1 MGKLRYFIAL
11 WASKAVFV
19 LLRLLKRNATMYPG
33 YVALKI
39 CPDYL
44 ARTRKSPN
52 VLCVTGTNGKTT
64 TTNMVADILSQ
75 SGMKV
80 VSNRYGSNINTG
92 VATALTHSVN
102 IFGKSKIDALVLE
115 VDERFSRLILP
126 FIKPDYLVV
135 TNLFRDSIKRN
146 AHPEYIFSILNTYV
160 PETTKLVL
168 NADCLQSSQ
177 LLKNNKRVY
186 FGIDKLDTDITEC
199 VNLINDFSICPVCDE
214 KLKFNYLRYHHIGN
228 AYCPKCG
235 FKSYDADYRL
245 TNIDYDGKTVTVKHG
260 DTENVYPMVNRA
272 LYNIYNELA
281 AITLMSEFGV
291 DLEKVKDYMRKIS
304 VTTTRY
310 KEDKAGK
317 TEIIRTMAKGQ
328 NSVSCSRTLDFVGH
342 ETGERTV
349 FIMID
354 DLFERRDSSEF
365 IGWIYDADFEFL
377 NTESIKQLCLQGP
390 DALIINSDC
399 SLPVCLPTVFF
410 AKKMS
415 SKRLILWIKILISC
429 ICFMTLQLMTSP
441 VKSKQK
447 SSRFLHRR
455 TMKKAVSNNE
465 NRSSLPRNLLPFR

>member
-1 MGKLRYFIAL
+1 MGRIRYFIAL
-11 WASKAVFV
+11 WASKAVFL

-33 YVALKI
+33 YIALKI

-44 ARTRKSPN
+44 ARTKKSPN

-102 IFGKSKIDALVLE
+102 IFGKPKIDALVLE

-146 AHPEYIFSILNTYV
+146 AHPEYIFSILDTYV
-160 PETTKLVL
+160 PQTTKLIL

-177 LLKNNKRVY
+177 LLKDNERVY
-186 FGIDKLDTDITEC
+186 FGIEKLDTDVTEC
-199 VNLINDFSICPVCDE
+199 VNLINDVSICPICDE

-235 FKSYDADYRL
+235 FKSYEANYRL
-245 TNIDYDGKTVTVKHG
+245 TNIDYENKTITVDHCG
-260 DTENVYPMVNRA
+260 IESVYPMVNRA

-281 AITLMSEFGV
+281 AISLMSEFGV

-304 VTTTRY
+304 VTQTRY

-342 ETGERTV
+342 EDGDRTV

-365 IGWIYDADFEFL
+365 VGWIYDADFEFL
-377 NTESIKQLCLQGP
+377 NTDGVKQIVLAGPRCFDYKLRLLIAGIPEERILCEE
-390 DALIINSDC
+390 DE
-399 SLPVCLPTVFF
+399 F
-410 AKKMS
+410 
-415 SKRLILWIKILISC
+415 
-429 ICFMTLQLMTSP
+429 
-441 VKSKQK
+441 
-447 SSRFLHRR
+447 
-455 TMKKAVSNNE
+455 KAVDIMDKDIDK
-465 NRSSLPRNLLPFR
+465 LYLLHDTSTYDLACKVESKIISVFTQAYNAKGGEQ

>member
-1 MGKLRYFIAL
+1 MGRIRYFIAL
-11 WASKAVFV
+11 WAAKAVFV

-33 YVALKI
+33 YIALKI

-44 ARTRKSPN
+44 ARTKKSPN

-92 VATALTHSVN
+92 VATALTHSVSV
-102 IFGKSKIDALVLE
+102 FGKPKIDALVLE

-146 AHPEYIFSILNTYV
+146 AHPEYIFSILDTYV
-160 PETTKLVL
+160 PETTKLIL

-177 LLKNNKRVY
+177 LLKNNERVY
-186 FGIDKLDTDITEC
+186 FGIDRLDTDVTEC

-235 FKSYDADYRL
+235 FKSYEANYRL
-245 TNIDYDGKTVTVKHG
+245 TDIDYDNKTITVEQNG
-260 DTENVYPMVNRA
+260 AASVYPMVNRA

-281 AITLMSEFGV
+281 AISLMSEFGV
-291 DLEKVKDYMRKIS
+291 DLEKVKEYMRKIS
-304 VTTTRY
+304 VTQTRY

-342 ETGERTV
+342 ENGARTV

-354 DLFERRDSSEF
+354 DLFERHDSSEF
-365 IGWIYDADFEFL
+365 VGWIYDADFEFL
-377 NTESIKQLCLQGP
+377 NTPDIRQIVLAGPRCFDYKLRLLIAGVSEDRILCEEDEFKAVDIMDKDIDKLYLLHDTSTYDLACKVEEKIK
-390 DALIINSDC
+390 
-399 SLPVCLPTVFF
+399 TVFTQ
-410 AKKMS
+410 AYN
-415 SKRLILWIKILISC
+415 SKGGE
-429 ICFMTLQLMTSP
+429 Q
-441 VKSKQK
+441 
-447 SSRFLHRR
+447 
-455 TMKKAVSNNE
+455 
-465 NRSSLPRNLLPFR
+465 

>member
-1 MGKLRYFIAL
+1 MILMGRIRYFIAL
-11 WASKAVFV
+11 WASKAVYM
-19 LLRLLKRNATMYPG
+19 LLRLLRKNATMYPG
-33 YVALKI
+33 YIALKI

-44 ARTRKSPN
+44 ARTKKSPN

-64 TTNMVADILSQ
+64 TTNMVADILAQ

-92 VATALTHSVN
+92 VATALTHSVSV
-102 IFGKSKIDALVLE
+102 FGKPKIDALVLE

-126 FIKPDYLVV
+126 FIKPDYLIV

-146 AHPEYIFSILNTYV
+146 AHPEYIFSILDTYV
-160 PETTKLVL
+160 PETTKLIL

-177 LLKNNKRVY
+177 LLKDNERVY
-186 FGIDKLDTDITEC
+186 FGIDKLDTDVTEC

-214 KLKFNYLRYHHIGN
+214 MLKFNYLRYHHIGN

-245 TNIDYDGKTVTVKHG
+245 TNIDYENKTITVKHG
-260 DTENVYPMVNRA
+260 ETENVYPMVNRA

-281 AITLMSEFGV
+281 AVSLMSEFGV

-304 VTTTRY
+304 VTQTRY

-317 TEIIRTMAKGQ
+317 TEIVRTMAKGQ

-342 ETGERTV
+342 ETGARTV

-365 IGWIYDADFEFL
+365 MGWIYDADFEFL
-377 NTESIKQLCLQGP
+377 NTPDIKQIVLAGPRCFDYKLRLLIAGVSADRILCEEDEFKAVDIMDKDIDKLYLLH
-390 DALIINSDC
+390 DTSTYDLACKVEAKIK
-399 SLPVCLPTVFF
+399 TVFTE
-410 AKKMS
+410 AHN
-415 SKRLILWIKILISC
+415 L
-429 ICFMTLQLMTSP
+429 
-441 VKSKQK
+441 
-447 SSRFLHRR
+447 
-455 TMKKAVSNNE
+455 KAVNNNE
-465 NRSSLPRNLLPFR
+465 N

>member
-1 MGKLRYFIAL
+1 MGRIRYFIAL
-11 WASKAVFV
+11 WAAKAVFV

-33 YVALKI
+33 YIALKI

-44 ARTRKSPN
+44 ARTKKSPN

-75 SGMKV
+75 NGMKV

-92 VATALTHSVN
+92 VATALTHSVSV
-102 IFGKSKIDALVLE
+102 FGKPKIDALVLE

-146 AHPEYIFSILNTYV
+146 AHPEYIFSILDTYV
-160 PETTKLVL
+160 PKTTKLIL

-177 LLKNNKRVY
+177 LLKDNERVY
-186 FGIDKLDTDITEC
+186 FGIDRLDTDVTEC

-235 FKSYDADYRL
+235 FKSYEANYRL
-245 TNIDYDGKTVTVKHG
+245 TDIDYDNKTITVEQNG
-260 DTENVYPMVNRA
+260 AASVYPMVNRA

-281 AITLMSEFGV
+281 AISLMSEFGV
-291 DLEKVKDYMRKIS
+291 DLEKVKEYMRKIS
-304 VTTTRY
+304 VTQTRY

-342 ETGERTV
+342 ENGARTV

-354 DLFERRDSSEF
+354 DLFERHDSSEF
-365 IGWIYDADFEFL
+365 VGWIYDADFEFL
-377 NTESIKQLCLQGP
+377 NTPDIRQIVLAGPRCFDYKLRLLIAGISEDRILCEEDEFKAVDIMNKDIDKLYLLHDTSTYDLACKVEEKIK
-390 DALIINSDC
+390 
-399 SLPVCLPTVFF
+399 TVFTQ
-410 AKKMS
+410 AYN
-415 SKRLILWIKILISC
+415 SKGGE
-429 ICFMTLQLMTSP
+429 Q
-441 VKSKQK
+441 
-447 SSRFLHRR
+447 
-455 TMKKAVSNNE
+455 
-465 NRSSLPRNLLPFR
+465 

>member
-1 MGKLRYFIAL
+1 MGRIRYLIAL
-11 WASKAVFV
+11 WASKTVYL

-33 YVALKI
+33 YIALKI
-39 CPDYL
+39 CPEYL
-44 ARTRKSPN
+44 ARTKKSPN

-102 IFGKSKIDALVLE
+102 VFGKPKIDALVLE

-146 AHPEYIFSILNTYV
+146 AHPEYIFSILDTYV
-160 PETTKLVL
+160 PETTKLIL

-177 LLKNNKRVY
+177 LLKNNNRVY
-186 FGIDKLDTDITEC
+186 FGVEKLDTDVTEC
-199 VNLINDFSICPVCDE
+199 VNLINDFSICPNCDE
-214 KLKFNYLRYHHIGN
+214 KLKYNYLRYHHIGN

-235 FKSYDADYRL
+235 FKSYEANYRL
-245 TNIDYDGKTVTVKHG
+245 TNIDYEKQSITVDHSSVET
-260 DTENVYPMVNRA
+260 VYPMVNRA

-291 DLEKVKDYMRKIS
+291 DLQKVKDYMKKIS
-304 VTTTRY
+304 ITQTRY
-310 KEDKAGK
+310 KENKAGK
-317 TEIIRTMAKGQ
+317 TEIVRTMAKGQ

-342 ETGERTV
+342 EGGDRTV

-377 NTESIKQLCLQGP
+377 NTDGIKQIVLAGPRCFDYKLRLLIAGVPEERILCEE
-390 DALIINSDC
+390 DE
-399 SLPVCLPTVFF
+399 F
-410 AKKMS
+410 
-415 SKRLILWIKILISC
+415 
-429 ICFMTLQLMTSP
+429 
-441 VKSKQK
+441 
-447 SSRFLHRR
+447 
-455 TMKKAVSNNE
+455 KAVDIMDKDIDK
-465 NRSSLPRNLLPFR
+465 LYLLHDTSTYDLACKVESKIISVFTEAYNSKGGEQ

>member
-1 MGKLRYFIAL
+1 MGRLRYFIAL
-11 WASKAVFV
+11 WAAKLVFV

-33 YVALKI
+33 YIALKI

-44 ARTRKSPN
+44 VRTKKSPN

-102 IFGKSKIDALVLE
+102 VFGKPKIDALVLE

-146 AHPEYIFSILNTYV
+146 AHPEYIFSILDTYV
-160 PETTKLVL
+160 PKTTKLIL

-177 LLKNNKRVY
+177 LLKDNERVY
-186 FGIDKLDTDITEC
+186 FGIDRLDTDVTEC

-235 FKSYDADYRL
+235 FKSYEANYRL
-245 TNIDYDGKTVTVKHG
+245 TDIDYDNKTITVEQNG
-260 DTENVYPMVNRA
+260 VSSVYPMVNRA

-281 AITLMSEFGV
+281 AISLMSEFGV

-304 VTTTRY
+304 VTQTRY

-317 TEIIRTMAKGQ
+317 TEIVRTMAKGQ

-342 ETGERTV
+342 EKGARTV

-365 IGWIYDADFEFL
+365 MGWIYDADFEFL
-377 NTESIKQLCLQGP
+377 NTPDIKQIVLAGPRCFDYKLRLLIAGVSEDRILCEEDEFKAVDIMDKDIDKLYLLH
-390 DALIINSDC
+390 DTSTYDLACKVEEKIK
-399 SLPVCLPTVFF
+399 TVFTE
-410 AKKMS
+410 AHN
-415 SKRLILWIKILISC
+415 SKGGE
-429 ICFMTLQLMTSP
+429 Q
-441 VKSKQK
+441 
-447 SSRFLHRR
+447 
-455 TMKKAVSNNE
+455 
-465 NRSSLPRNLLPFR
+465 

>member
-1 MGKLRYFIAL
+1 MGRIRYFIAL
-11 WASKAVFV
+11 WAAKAVFV

-33 YVALKI
+33 YIALKI

-44 ARTRKSPN
+44 ARTKKSPN

-92 VATALTHSVN
+92 VATALTHSVSV
-102 IFGKSKIDALVLE
+102 FGKPKIDALVLE

-146 AHPEYIFSILNTYV
+146 AHPEYIFSILDTYV
-160 PETTKLVL
+160 PKTTKLIL

-177 LLKNNKRVY
+177 LLKNNERVY
-186 FGIDKLDTDITEC
+186 FGIDRLDTDVTEC

-235 FKSYDADYRL
+235 FKSYEANYRL
-245 TNIDYDGKTVTVKHG
+245 TDIDYDNKTITIEQNG
-260 DTENVYPMVNRA
+260 AASVYPMVNRA

-281 AITLMSEFGV
+281 AISLMSEFGV
-291 DLEKVKDYMRKIS
+291 DLEKVKEYMRKIS
-304 VTTTRY
+304 VTQTRY

-342 ETGERTV
+342 ENGARTV

-354 DLFERRDSSEF
+354 DLFERHDSSEF
-365 IGWIYDADFEFL
+365 VGWIYDADFEFL
-377 NTESIKQLCLQGP
+377 NTPDIRQIVLAGPRCFDYKLRLLIAGVPEDRILCEEDEFKAVDIMDKDIDKLYLLHDTSTYDLACKVEEKIK
-390 DALIINSDC
+390 
-399 SLPVCLPTVFF
+399 TVFTQ
-410 AKKMS
+410 AYN
-415 SKRLILWIKILISC
+415 SKGGE
-429 ICFMTLQLMTSP
+429 Q
-441 VKSKQK
+441 
-447 SSRFLHRR
+447 
-455 TMKKAVSNNE
+455 
-465 NRSSLPRNLLPFR
+465 

>member
-1 MGKLRYFIAL
+1 MGRIRYLIAL
-11 WASKAVFV
+11 WASKTVYL

-33 YVALKI
+33 YIALKI

-44 ARTRKSPN
+44 ARTKKSPN

-102 IFGKSKIDALVLE
+102 VFGKPKIDALVLE

-146 AHPEYIFSILNTYV
+146 AHPEYIFSILDTYV
-160 PETTKLVL
+160 PKTTKLIL

-177 LLKNNKRVY
+177 LLKNNNRVY
-186 FGIDKLDTDITEC
+186 FGVEKLDTDVTEC
-199 VNLINDFSICPVCDE
+199 VNLINDFSICPNCDE
-214 KLKFNYLRYHHIGN
+214 KLKYNYLRYHHIGN

-235 FKSYDADYRL
+235 FKSYEANYRL
-245 TNIDYDGKTVTVKHG
+245 TNIDYEKQSITVDHSGVET
-260 DTENVYPMVNRA
+260 VYPMVNRA

-291 DLEKVKDYMRKIS
+291 DLQKVKDYMKKIS
-304 VTTTRY
+304 ITQTRY
-310 KEDKAGK
+310 KENKAGK
-317 TEIIRTMAKGQ
+317 TEIVRTMAKGQ

-342 ETGERTV
+342 EDGDRTV

-377 NTESIKQLCLQGP
+377 NTDGIKQIVLAGPRCFDYKLRLLIAGVPEERILCEE
-390 DALIINSDC
+390 DE
-399 SLPVCLPTVFF
+399 F
-410 AKKMS
+410 
-415 SKRLILWIKILISC
+415 
-429 ICFMTLQLMTSP
+429 
-441 VKSKQK
+441 
-447 SSRFLHRR
+447 
-455 TMKKAVSNNE
+455 KAVDIMDKDIDK
-465 NRSSLPRNLLPFR
+465 LYLLHDTSTYDLACKVESKIISVFTEAYNSKGGEQ

>member
-1 MGKLRYFIAL
+1 MGRIRYFIAL
-11 WASKAVFV
+11 WASKTVYL

-33 YVALKI
+33 FIALKI

-44 ARTRKSPN
+44 ARTKKSPN

-102 IFGKSKIDALVLE
+102 VFGKPKIDALVLE

-146 AHPEYIFSILNTYV
+146 AHPEYIFSILDTYV
-160 PETTKLVL
+160 PESTKLIL

-177 LLKNNKRVY
+177 LLKNNERVY
-186 FGIDKLDTDITEC
+186 FAVDKLDTDVTEC
-199 VNLINDFSICPVCDE
+199 VNLINDFSICPNCDE
-214 KLKFNYLRYHHIGN
+214 KLKYNYLRYHHIGN

-235 FKSYDADYRL
+235 FKSYEANYRL
-245 TNIDYDGKTVTVKHG
+245 TNIDYEKQTITVDHAGVET
-260 DTENVYPMVNRA
+260 VYPMVNRA

-281 AITLMSEFGV
+281 AVSLMSEFGV
-291 DLEKVKDYMRKIS
+291 DLEKVKDYMKKIS
-304 VTTTRY
+304 ITQTRY
-310 KEDKAGK
+310 KENKAGK

-328 NSVSCSRTLDFVGH
+328 NSVSCSRTFDFVGH
-342 ETGERTV
+342 EEGDRTV

-365 IGWIYDADFEFL
+365 VGWIYDVDFEFL
-377 NTESIKQLCLQGP
+377 NTDGVKQIVLAGP
-390 DALIINSDC
+390 RCFDYKLRLLIAGVPEERILVEEDEFKAVDIMDKDIDKLYLLHDTSTYDLAC
-399 SLPVCLPTVFF
+399 QVE
-410 AKKMS
+410 AKM
-415 SKRLILWIKILISC
+415 ISA
-429 ICFMTLQLMTSP
+429 FTEAY
-441 VKSKQK
+441 KSKGGEQ
-447 SSRFLHRR
+447 
-455 TMKKAVSNNE
+455 
-465 NRSSLPRNLLPFR
+465 

>member
-1 MGKLRYFIAL
+1 MGRIRYFIAL
-11 WASKAVFV
+11 WAAKAVFV

-33 YVALKI
+33 YIALKI

-44 ARTRKSPN
+44 ARTKKSPN

-92 VATALTHSVN
+92 VATALTHSVSV
-102 IFGKSKIDALVLE
+102 FGKPKIDALVLE

-146 AHPEYIFSILNTYV
+146 AHPEYIFSILDTYV
-160 PETTKLVL
+160 PEITKLIL

-177 LLKNNKRVY
+177 LLKNNERVY
-186 FGIDKLDTDITEC
+186 FGIDRLDTDVTEC

-235 FKSYDADYRL
+235 FKSYEANYRL
-245 TNIDYDGKTVTVKHG
+245 TDIDYDNKTITVEQNG
-260 DTENVYPMVNRA
+260 AASVYPMVNRA

-281 AITLMSEFGV
+281 AISLMSEFGV
-291 DLEKVKDYMRKIS
+291 DLEKVKEYMRKIS
-304 VTTTRY
+304 VTQTRY

-342 ETGERTV
+342 ENGARTV

-354 DLFERRDSSEF
+354 DLFERHDSSEF
-365 IGWIYDADFEFL
+365 VGWIYDADFEFL
-377 NTESIKQLCLQGP
+377 NTPDIRQIVLAGPRCFDYKLRLLIAGISEDRILCEEDEFKAVDIMDKDIDKLYLLHDTSTYDLACKVEEKIK
-390 DALIINSDC
+390 
-399 SLPVCLPTVFF
+399 TVFTQ
-410 AKKMS
+410 AYN
-415 SKRLILWIKILISC
+415 SKGGE
-429 ICFMTLQLMTSP
+429 Q
-441 VKSKQK
+441 
-447 SSRFLHRR
+447 
-455 TMKKAVSNNE
+455 
-465 NRSSLPRNLLPFR
+465 

>member
-1 MGKLRYFIAL
+1 MGRIRYFIAL
-11 WASKAVFV
+11 WAAKMVFL

-33 YVALKI
+33 YIALKI

-44 ARTRKSPN
+44 ARTKKSPN

-102 IFGKSKIDALVLE
+102 VFGKPKIDALVLE

-126 FIKPDYLVV
+126 FINPDYLVV

-146 AHPEYIFSILNTYV
+146 AHPEYIFSILDTYV
-160 PETTKLVL
+160 PKTTKLIL

-177 LLKNNKRVY
+177 LLKDNERVY
-186 FGIDKLDTDITEC
+186 FGIDRLDTDVTEC

-235 FKSYDADYRL
+235 FKSYEANYRL
-245 TNIDYDGKTVTVKHG
+245 TEIDYENKTITVEQNG
-260 DTENVYPMVNRA
+260 QESVYPMVNRA

-281 AITLMSEFGV
+281 AISLMSEFGV
-291 DLEKVKDYMRKIS
+291 DLEKVKEYMRKIS
-304 VTTTRY
+304 VTQTRY

-317 TEIIRTMAKGQ
+317 TEIVRTMAKGQ
-328 NSVSCSRTLDFVGH
+328 NSVSCSRTLDFVGN
-342 ETGERTV
+342 EKGARTV

-365 IGWIYDADFEFL
+365 MGWIYDADFEFL
-377 NTESIKQLCLQGP
+377 NTPDIRQIVLAGPRCFDYKLRLLIAGIPEERILCEEDEFKAVDVMDKDIDKLYLLHDTSTYDLACKVEEKIK
-390 DALIINSDC
+390 
-399 SLPVCLPTVFF
+399 TVFTE
-410 AKKMS
+410 AYN
-415 SKRLILWIKILISC
+415 
-429 ICFMTLQLMTSP
+429 
-441 VKSKQK
+441 QK
-447 SSRFLHRR
+447 GG
-455 TMKKAVSNNE
+455 E
-465 NRSSLPRNLLPFR
+465 Q

>member
-1 MGKLRYFIAL
+1 MGRIRYFIAL
-11 WASKAVFV
+11 WASKTVFL

-33 YVALKI
+33 YIALKI

-44 ARTRKSPN
+44 ARTKKSPN

-102 IFGKSKIDALVLE
+102 VFGKPKIDALVLE

-146 AHPEYIFSILNTYV
+146 AHPEYIFSILDTYV
-160 PETTKLVL
+160 PETTKLIL

-186 FGIDKLDTDITEC
+186 FGIEKLDTDVTEC
-199 VNLINDFSICPVCDE
+199 VNLINDFSICPNCDE
-214 KLKFNYLRYHHIGN
+214 KLKYNYLRYHHIGN

-235 FKSYDADYRL
+235 FKSYEANYRL
-245 TNIDYDGKTVTVKHG
+245 TNIDYENQTITVDHSSVET
-260 DTENVYPMVNRA
+260 VYPMVNRA

-281 AITLMSEFGV
+281 AVTLMSEFGV
-291 DLEKVKDYMRKIS
+291 DLQKVKDYMQKIS
-304 VTTTRY
+304 ITQTRY
-310 KEDKAGK
+310 KENKAGK
-317 TEIIRTMAKGQ
+317 TEIVRTMAKGQ
-328 NSVSCSRTLDFVGH
+328 NSVSCSRTFDFVGH
-342 ETGERTV
+342 EEGDRTV

-365 IGWIYDADFEFL
+365 VGWIYDVDFEFL
-377 NTESIKQLCLQGP
+377 NTDGVKQIVLAGPRCFDYKLRLLIAGVPEERILCEEDEFKAVDIMDKDIDKLYLLHDTSTYDLACEVESKMI
-390 DALIINSDC
+390 S
-399 SLPVCLPTVFF
+399 VFTE
-410 AKKMS
+410 AY
-415 SKRLILWIKILISC
+415 
-429 ICFMTLQLMTSP
+429 
-441 VKSKQK
+441 KSKGGEQ
-447 SSRFLHRR
+447 
-455 TMKKAVSNNE
+455 
-465 NRSSLPRNLLPFR
+465 

>member
-1 MGKLRYFIAL
+1 MGRIRYFIAL

-33 YVALKI
+33 YIALKI

-44 ARTRKSPN
+44 ARTKKSPN

-92 VATALTHSVN
+92 VATALTHSVSV
-102 IFGKSKIDALVLE
+102 FGKPKIDALVLE

-146 AHPEYIFSILNTYV
+146 AHPEYIFSILDTYV
-160 PETTKLVL
+160 PKTTKLIL

-177 LLKNNKRVY
+177 LLKDNERVY
-186 FGIDKLDTDITEC
+186 FGIDKLDTDVTEC

-235 FKSYDADYRL
+235 FKSYEANYRL
-245 TNIDYDGKTVTVKHG
+245 TDIDYDNKTITVEQNG
-260 DTENVYPMVNRA
+260 AASVYPMVNRA

-281 AITLMSEFGV
+281 AISLMSEFGV
-291 DLEKVKDYMRKIS
+291 DLEKVKEYMRKIS
-304 VTTTRY
+304 VTQTRY

-317 TEIIRTMAKGQ
+317 TEIVRTMAKGQ

-342 ETGERTV
+342 ENGARTV

-354 DLFERRDSSEF
+354 DLFERHDSSEF
-365 IGWIYDADFEFL
+365 VGWIYDADFEFL
-377 NTESIKQLCLQGP
+377 NTPDIRQIVLAGPRCFDYKLRLLIAGISEDRILCEEDEFKAVDIMNKDIDKLYLLHDTSTYDLACKVEEKIK
-390 DALIINSDC
+390 
-399 SLPVCLPTVFF
+399 TVFTQ
-410 AKKMS
+410 AYN
-415 SKRLILWIKILISC
+415 SKGGE
-429 ICFMTLQLMTSP
+429 Q
-441 VKSKQK
+441 
-447 SSRFLHRR
+447 
-455 TMKKAVSNNE
+455 
-465 NRSSLPRNLLPFR
+465 

>member
-1 MGKLRYFIAL
+1 MGRIRYFIAL
-11 WASKAVFV
+11 WASKSVFL

-33 YVALKI
+33 FIALKI

-44 ARTRKSPN
+44 ARTKKSPN

-102 IFGKSKIDALVLE
+102 IFGKPKIDALVLE

-126 FIKPDYLVV
+126 FIKPDYLIV

-146 AHPEYIFSILNTYV
+146 AHPEYIFSILDTYV
-160 PETTKLVL
+160 PETTKLIL

-177 LLKNNKRVY
+177 LLKNNERVY
-186 FGIDKLDTDITEC
+186 FGIEKLDTDVTEC
-199 VNLINDFSICPVCDE
+199 VNLINDFSICPNCDE
-214 KLKFNYLRYHHIGN
+214 KLKYNYLRYHHIGN

-235 FKSYDADYRL
+235 FKSYEANYRL
-245 TNIDYDGKTVTVKHG
+245 TNIDYENQTITVDHASVET
-260 DTENVYPMVNRA
+260 VYPMVNRA

-291 DLEKVKDYMRKIS
+291 DLEKVKDYMKKIS
-304 VTTTRY
+304 ITQTRY
-310 KEDKAGK
+310 KENKAGK
-317 TEIIRTMAKGQ
+317 TEIVRTMAKGQ
-328 NSVSCSRTLDFVGH
+328 NSVSCSRTFDFVGH
-342 ETGERTV
+342 EEGDRTV

-365 IGWIYDADFEFL
+365 VGWIYDVDFEFL
-377 NTESIKQLCLQGP
+377 NTDGVKQIVLAGPRCFDYKLRLLIAGVPEDRILCEEDEFKAVDIMDKDIDKLYLLHDTSTYDLACEVESKMI
-390 DALIINSDC
+390 S
-399 SLPVCLPTVFF
+399 VFT
-410 AKKMS
+410 AAY
-415 SKRLILWIKILISC
+415 
-429 ICFMTLQLMTSP
+429 
-441 VKSKQK
+441 KSKGGEQ
-447 SSRFLHRR
+447 
-455 TMKKAVSNNE
+455 
-465 NRSSLPRNLLPFR
+465 

>member
-1 MGKLRYFIAL
+1 MGRIRYLIAL
-11 WASKAVFV
+11 WASKTVYL

-33 YVALKI
+33 YIALKI

-44 ARTRKSPN
+44 ARTKKSPN

-102 IFGKSKIDALVLE
+102 VFGKPKIDALVLE

-146 AHPEYIFSILNTYV
+146 AHPEYIFSILDTYV
-160 PETTKLVL
+160 PETTKLIL

-177 LLKNNKRVY
+177 LLKNNNRVY
-186 FGIDKLDTDITEC
+186 FGVEKLDTDVTEC
-199 VNLINDFSICPVCDE
+199 VNLINDFSICPNCDE
-214 KLKFNYLRYHHIGN
+214 KLKYNYLRYHHIGN

-235 FKSYDADYRL
+235 FKSYEANYRL
-245 TNIDYDGKTVTVKHG
+245 TNIDYEKQSITVDHSGVET
-260 DTENVYPMVNRA
+260 VYPMVNRA

-291 DLEKVKDYMRKIS
+291 DLQKVKDYMKKIS
-304 VTTTRY
+304 ITQTRY
-310 KEDKAGK
+310 KENKAGK
-317 TEIIRTMAKGQ
+317 TEIVRTMAKGQ

-342 ETGERTV
+342 EDGDRTV

-377 NTESIKQLCLQGP
+377 NTDGIKQIVLAGPRCFDYKLRLLIAGVPEERILCEE
-390 DALIINSDC
+390 DE
-399 SLPVCLPTVFF
+399 F
-410 AKKMS
+410 
-415 SKRLILWIKILISC
+415 
-429 ICFMTLQLMTSP
+429 
-441 VKSKQK
+441 
-447 SSRFLHRR
+447 
-455 TMKKAVSNNE
+455 KAVDIMDKDIDK
-465 NRSSLPRNLLPFR
+465 LYLLHDTSTYDLACKVESKIISVFTEAYNSKGGEQ

>member
-1 MGKLRYFIAL
+1 MGRIRYFIAL
-11 WASKAVFV
+11 WASKAVFL

-33 YVALKI
+33 YIALKI

-44 ARTRKSPN
+44 ARTKKSPN

-64 TTNMVADILSQ
+64 TTNMVADILSR

-102 IFGKSKIDALVLE
+102 IFGKPKIDALVLE

-146 AHPEYIFSILNTYV
+146 AHPEYIFSILDTYV
-160 PETTKLVL
+160 PQTTKLIL

-177 LLKNNKRVY
+177 LLKDNERVY
-186 FGIDKLDTDITEC
+186 FGIEKLDTDVTEC
-199 VNLINDFSICPVCDE
+199 VNLINDVSICPICDE

-235 FKSYDADYRL
+235 FKSYEANYRL
-245 TNIDYDGKTVTVKHG
+245 TNIDYENKTITVDHCG
-260 DTENVYPMVNRA
+260 IESVYPMVNRA

-281 AITLMSEFGV
+281 AISLMSEFGV

-304 VTTTRY
+304 VTQTRY

-342 ETGERTV
+342 EDGDRTV

-365 IGWIYDADFEFL
+365 VGWIYDADFEFL
-377 NTESIKQLCLQGP
+377 NTDGVKQIVLAGPRCFDYKLRLLIAGIPEERILCEE
-390 DALIINSDC
+390 DE
-399 SLPVCLPTVFF
+399 F
-410 AKKMS
+410 
-415 SKRLILWIKILISC
+415 
-429 ICFMTLQLMTSP
+429 
-441 VKSKQK
+441 
-447 SSRFLHRR
+447 
-455 TMKKAVSNNE
+455 KAVDIMDKDIDK
-465 NRSSLPRNLLPFR
+465 LYLLHDTSTYDLACKVESKIISVFTQAYNAKGGEQ

>member
-1 MGKLRYFIAL
+1 MGRIRYLIAL
-11 WASKAVFV
+11 WASKAVFL

-33 YVALKI
+33 YIALKI

-44 ARTRKSPN
+44 ARTKKSPN

-102 IFGKSKIDALVLE
+102 VFGKPKIDALVLE

-126 FIKPDYLVV
+126 FIKPDYLIV

-146 AHPEYIFSILNTYV
+146 AHPEYIFSILDTYV
-160 PETTKLVL
+160 PDNTKLIL

-177 LLKNNKRVY
+177 LLKNNERVY
-186 FGIDKLDTDITEC
+186 FAIDKLDTDVTEC
-199 VNLINDFSICPVCDE
+199 VNLINDFSICPDCDE
-214 KLKFNYLRYHHIGN
+214 KLKYNYLRYHHIGN

-235 FKSYDADYRL
+235 FKSYEANYRL
-245 TNIDYDGKTVTVKHG
+245 TNIDYENQTITVDHSSVET
-260 DTENVYPMVNRA
+260 VYPMVNRA

-281 AITLMSEFGV
+281 AIALMSEFGV
-291 DLEKVKDYMRKIS
+291 DLEKVKDYMKKIS
-304 VTTTRY
+304 ITQTRY
-310 KEDKAGK
+310 KENKAGK

-328 NSVSCSRTLDFVGH
+328 NSVSCSRTFDFVGH
-342 ETGERTV
+342 EDGDRTV

-365 IGWIYDADFEFL
+365 VGWIYDVDFEFL
-377 NTESIKQLCLQGP
+377 NTDGVKQIVLAGPRCFDYKLRLLIAGVPEERILCEE
-390 DALIINSDC
+390 DE
-399 SLPVCLPTVFF
+399 F
-410 AKKMS
+410 
-415 SKRLILWIKILISC
+415 
-429 ICFMTLQLMTSP
+429 
-441 VKSKQK
+441 
-447 SSRFLHRR
+447 
-455 TMKKAVSNNE
+455 KAVDIMDKDIDK
-465 NRSSLPRNLLPFR
+465 LYLLHDTSTYDLACQVEAKMLSAFTEAYKAKGGEQ

>member
-1 MGKLRYFIAL
+1 MGRIRYFIAL
-11 WASKAVFV
+11 WASKTVYM

-33 YVALKI
+33 YIALKI

-44 ARTRKSPN
+44 ARTKKSPN

-64 TTNMVADILSQ
+64 TTNMVADILAQ
-75 SGMKV
+75 SGMNV

-92 VATALTHSVN
+92 VATALTHSVTV
-102 IFGKSKIDALVLE
+102 FGKPKIDALVLE

-126 FIKPDYLVV
+126 FIKPDYLIV

-146 AHPEYIFSILNTYV
+146 AHPEYIFSILDTYV
-160 PETTKLVL
+160 PKTTKLIL

-177 LLKNNKRVY
+177 LLKDNDRVY
-186 FGIDKLDTDITEC
+186 FGVDKLDTDVTEC

-245 TNIDYDGKTVTVKHG
+245 TNIDYENKTITVKHG
-260 DTENVYPMVNRA
+260 ETENVYPMVNRA

-281 AITLMSEFGV
+281 AVSLMSEFGV

-304 VTTTRY
+304 VTQTRY

-317 TEIIRTMAKGQ
+317 TEIVRTMAKGQ

-342 ETGERTV
+342 ETGARTV

-365 IGWIYDADFEFL
+365 MGWIYDADFEFL
-377 NTESIKQLCLQGP
+377 NTPDIKQIVLAGPRCFDYKLRLLIAGVSEDRILCEEDEFKAVDIMDKDIDKLYLLH
-390 DALIINSDC
+390 DTSTYDLACKVEAIIK
-399 SLPVCLPTVFF
+399 TVFTE
-410 AKKMS
+410 AHN
-415 SKRLILWIKILISC
+415 L
-429 ICFMTLQLMTSP
+429 
-441 VKSKQK
+441 
-447 SSRFLHRR
+447 
-455 TMKKAVSNNE
+455 KAVNNNE
-465 NRSSLPRNLLPFR
+465 N

>member
-1 MGKLRYFIAL
+1 MGRIRYFIAL
-11 WASKAVFV
+11 WAAKMVFV

-33 YVALKI
+33 YIALKI

-44 ARTRKSPN
+44 ARTKKSPN

-102 IFGKSKIDALVLE
+102 VFGKPKIDALVLE

-146 AHPEYIFSILNTYV
+146 AHPEYIFSILDTYV
-160 PETTKLVL
+160 PKTTKLIL

-177 LLKNNKRVY
+177 LLKDNDRVY
-186 FGIDKLDTDITEC
+186 FGIDRLDTDVTEC

-235 FKSYDADYRL
+235 FKSYEANYRL
-245 TNIDYDGKTVTVKHG
+245 TDIDYENKTITVEQNGK
-260 DTENVYPMVNRA
+260 ESVYPMVNRA

-281 AITLMSEFGV
+281 AISLMSEFGV
-291 DLEKVKDYMRKIS
+291 DLEKVKEYMRKIS
-304 VTTTRY
+304 VTQTRY

-328 NSVSCSRTLDFVGH
+328 NSVSCSRTLDFVGN
-342 ETGERTV
+342 EKGARTV

-365 IGWIYDADFEFL
+365 MGWIYDADFEFL
-377 NTESIKQLCLQGP
+377 NTPDIRQIVLAGPRCFDYKLRLLIAGIPEDRILCEE
-390 DALIINSDC
+390 DE
-399 SLPVCLPTVFF
+399 F
-410 AKKMS
+410 
-415 SKRLILWIKILISC
+415 
-429 ICFMTLQLMTSP
+429 
-441 VKSKQK
+441 
-447 SSRFLHRR
+447 
-455 TMKKAVSNNE
+455 KAVDIMDKDIDK
-465 NRSSLPRNLLPFR
+465 LYLLHDTSTYDLACKVEEKIKAVFTEAYNQKGGEQ

>member
-11 WASKAVFV
+11 WASKAVYL

-33 YVALKI
+33 YIALKI

-44 ARTRKSPN
+44 ARTKKSPN

-102 IFGKSKIDALVLE
+102 VFGKPKIDALVLE

-126 FIKPDYLVV
+126 FIKPDYLIV

-146 AHPEYIFSILNTYV
+146 AHPEYIFGILNTYV
-160 PETTKLVL
+160 PETTKLIL

-177 LLKNNKRVY
+177 LLKNNERVY
-186 FGIDKLDTDITEC
+186 FGIDKLGTDITEC

-235 FKSYDADYRL
+235 FKSFDADYRL
-245 TNIDYDGKTVTVKHG
+245 TNIDYDGKTITVKHAG
-260 DTENVYPMVNRA
+260 TETVYPMVNRA

-310 KEDKAGK
+310 KEDKAGR

-342 ETGERTV
+342 ETGARTV

-365 IGWIYDADFEFL
+365 VGWIYDADFEFL
-377 NTESIKQLCLQGP
+377 NTEDIKQIVLAGPRCFDYKLRLLIAGVSADRILCEEDEFKAVDIMDKDIDKLYLLH
-390 DALIINSDC
+390 DTSTYDLACKVEEKIK
-399 SLPVCLPTVFF
+399 TVFEQ
-410 AKKMS
+410 AY
-415 SKRLILWIKILISC
+415 
-429 ICFMTLQLMTSP
+429 
-441 VKSKQK
+441 
-447 SSRFLHRR
+447 
-455 TMKKAVSNNE
+455 NE
-465 NRSSLPRNLLPFR
+465 KGGEQ

>member
-11 WASKAVFV
+11 WASKTVYL

-33 YVALKI
+33 YIALKI

-44 ARTRKSPN
+44 ARTKKSPN

-102 IFGKSKIDALVLE
+102 IFGNPKIDALVLE

-126 FIKPDYLVV
+126 FIKPDYLIV

-146 AHPEYIFSILNTYV
+146 AHPEYIFGILDTYV
-160 PETTKLVL
+160 PETTKLIL

-177 LLKNNKRVY
+177 LLKNNERVY

-235 FKSYDADYRL
+235 FKSFDADYRL
-245 TNIDYDGKTVTVKHG
+245 TNIDYDGKTITVKHEG
-260 DTENVYPMVNRA
+260 TETVYPMVNRA

-310 KEDKAGK
+310 KEDKAGR

-342 ETGERTV
+342 ETGARTV

-365 IGWIYDADFEFL
+365 VGWIYDADFEFL
-377 NTESIKQLCLQGP
+377 NTEDIKQIVLAGPRCFDYKLRLLIAGVSADRILCEEDEFRAVDIMDKDIDKLYLLH
-390 DALIINSDC
+390 DTSTYDLACKVEEKIK
-399 SLPVCLPTVFF
+399 TVFEQ
-410 AKKMS
+410 AY
-415 SKRLILWIKILISC
+415 
-429 ICFMTLQLMTSP
+429 
-441 VKSKQK
+441 
-447 SSRFLHRR
+447 
-455 TMKKAVSNNE
+455 NE
-465 NRSSLPRNLLPFR
+465 KGGEQ

>member
-1 MGKLRYFIAL
+1 MGRLRYFIAL
-11 WASKAVFV
+11 WAAKLVFV

-33 YVALKI
+33 YIALKI

-92 VATALTHSVN
+92 VATALTHSVSV
-102 IFGKSKIDALVLE
+102 FGKPKIDALVLE

-146 AHPEYIFSILNTYV
+146 AHPEYIFSILDTYV
-160 PETTKLVL
+160 PESTKLIL

-177 LLKNNKRVY
+177 LLKNNQRVY
-186 FGIDKLDTDITEC
+186 FGIDKLDTDVTEC

-235 FKSYDADYRL
+235 FKSYEANYRL
-245 TNIDYDGKTVTVKHG
+245 TNIDYDNKTITIEQNG
-260 DTENVYPMVNRA
+260 AASVYPMINRA

-281 AITLMSEFGV
+281 AISLMSEFGV
-291 DLEKVKDYMRKIS
+291 DLEKVKEYMRKIS
-304 VTTTRY
+304 VTQTRY

-317 TEIIRTMAKGQ
+317 TEIVRTMAKGQ

-342 ETGERTV
+342 ENGARTV

-377 NTESIKQLCLQGP
+377 NTPDVKQIVLAGPRCFDYKLRLLIAGIPEERILCEEDEFKAVDIMDKDIDKLYLLHDTSTYDLACKVEEKIK
-390 DALIINSDC
+390 
-399 SLPVCLPTVFF
+399 TVFTE
-410 AKKMS
+410 AY
-415 SKRLILWIKILISC
+415 
-429 ICFMTLQLMTSP
+429 
-441 VKSKQK
+441 KSKGGEQ
-447 SSRFLHRR
+447 
-455 TMKKAVSNNE
+455 
-465 NRSSLPRNLLPFR
+465 

>member
-1 MGKLRYFIAL
+1 MGRIRYFIAL
-11 WASKAVFV
+11 WAAKAVFV

-33 YVALKI
+33 YIALKI

-44 ARTRKSPN
+44 ARTKKSPN

-92 VATALTHSVN
+92 VATALTHSVSV
-102 IFGKSKIDALVLE
+102 FGKPKIDALVLE

-146 AHPEYIFSILNTYV
+146 AHPEYIFSILDTYV
-160 PETTKLVL
+160 PKTTKLIL

-177 LLKNNKRVY
+177 LLKDNERVY
-186 FGIDKLDTDITEC
+186 FGIDRLDTDVTEC

-235 FKSYDADYRL
+235 FKSYEANYRL
-245 TNIDYDGKTVTVKHG
+245 TDIDYDNKTITIEQNG
-260 DTENVYPMVNRA
+260 AASVYPMVNRA

-281 AITLMSEFGV
+281 AISLMSEFGV
-291 DLEKVKDYMRKIS
+291 DLEKVKEYMRKIS
-304 VTTTRY
+304 VTQTRY

-342 ETGERTV
+342 ENGARTV

-354 DLFERRDSSEF
+354 DLFERHDSSEF
-365 IGWIYDADFEFL
+365 VGWIYDADFEFL
-377 NTESIKQLCLQGP
+377 NTPDIRQIVLAGPRCFDYKLRLLIAGISEDRILCEEDEFKAVDIMDKDIDKLYLLHDTSTYDLACKVEEKIK
-390 DALIINSDC
+390 
-399 SLPVCLPTVFF
+399 TVFTQ
-410 AKKMS
+410 AYN
-415 SKRLILWIKILISC
+415 SKGGE
-429 ICFMTLQLMTSP
+429 Q
-441 VKSKQK
+441 
-447 SSRFLHRR
+447 
-455 TMKKAVSNNE
+455 
-465 NRSSLPRNLLPFR
+465 

>member
-1 MGKLRYFIAL
+1 MGRIRYLIAL
-11 WASKAVFV
+11 WASKTVYL

-33 YVALKI
+33 FIALKI

-44 ARTRKSPN
+44 ARTKKSPN

-75 SGMKV
+75 SGMRV

-102 IFGKSKIDALVLE
+102 VFGKPKIDALVLE

-146 AHPEYIFSILNTYV
+146 AHPEYIFSILDTYV
-160 PETTKLVL
+160 PESTKLIL

-177 LLKNNKRVY
+177 LLKNNERVY
-186 FGIDKLDTDITEC
+186 FAVDKLDTDVTEC
-199 VNLINDFSICPVCDE
+199 VNLINDFSICPNCDE
-214 KLKFNYLRYHHIGN
+214 KLKYNYLRYHHIGN

-235 FKSYDADYRL
+235 FKSYEPNYRL
-245 TNIDYDGKTVTVKHG
+245 TNIDYEKQTITVDHAGVET
-260 DTENVYPMVNRA
+260 VYPMVNRA

-281 AITLMSEFGV
+281 AVTLMSEFGV
-291 DLEKVKDYMRKIS
+291 DLEKVKDYMKKIS
-304 VTTTRY
+304 ITQTRY
-310 KEDKAGK
+310 KENKAGK

-328 NSVSCSRTLDFVGH
+328 NSVSCSRTFDFVGH
-342 ETGERTV
+342 EEGDRTV

-365 IGWIYDADFEFL
+365 VGWIYDVDFEFL
-377 NTESIKQLCLQGP
+377 NTDGVKQIVLAGP
-390 DALIINSDC
+390 RCFDYKLRLLIAGVPEERILVEEDEFKAVDIMDKDIDKLYLLHDTSTYDLAC
-399 SLPVCLPTVFF
+399 QVE
-410 AKKMS
+410 AKM
-415 SKRLILWIKILISC
+415 ISA
-429 ICFMTLQLMTSP
+429 FTEAY
-441 VKSKQK
+441 KSKGGEQ
-447 SSRFLHRR
+447 
-455 TMKKAVSNNE
+455 
-465 NRSSLPRNLLPFR
+465 

>member
-1 MGKLRYFIAL
+1 MGRIRYFIAL
-11 WASKAVFV
+11 WASKMVYM

-33 YVALKI
+33 YIALKI

-44 ARTRKSPN
+44 ARTKKSPN

-64 TTNMVADILSQ
+64 TTNMVADILAQ

-102 IFGKSKIDALVLE
+102 VFGKPKIDALVLE

-146 AHPEYIFSILNTYV
+146 AHPEYIFSILDTYV
-160 PETTKLVL
+160 PETTKLIL

-177 LLKNNKRVY
+177 LLKKNKRVY
-186 FGIDKLDTDITEC
+186 FGIDKLDTDVTEC

-214 KLKFNYLRYHHIGN
+214 KLEFNYLRYHHIGN

-235 FKSYDADYRL
+235 FKSFDADYRL
-245 TNIDYDGKTVTVKHG
+245 TNIDYDNKTITIKHG
-260 DTENVYPMVNRA
+260 ETEDVYPMVNRA

-281 AITLMSEFGV
+281 AVSLMSEFGV

-304 VTTTRY
+304 VTQTRY

-342 ETGERTV
+342 ETGARTV

-365 IGWIYDADFEFL
+365 VGWIYDADFEFL
-377 NTESIKQLCLQGP
+377 NTPDIKQIVLAGPRCFDYKLRLLIAGVPAERILCEE
-390 DALIINSDC
+390 DE
-399 SLPVCLPTVFF
+399 F
-410 AKKMS
+410 
-415 SKRLILWIKILISC
+415 
-429 ICFMTLQLMTSP
+429 
-441 VKSKQK
+441 
-447 SSRFLHRR
+447 
-455 TMKKAVSNNE
+455 KAVDIMDKDIDK
-465 NRSSLPRNLLPFR
+465 LYLLHDTSTYDLACKVESKIISVFTEAQNAKGGEQ